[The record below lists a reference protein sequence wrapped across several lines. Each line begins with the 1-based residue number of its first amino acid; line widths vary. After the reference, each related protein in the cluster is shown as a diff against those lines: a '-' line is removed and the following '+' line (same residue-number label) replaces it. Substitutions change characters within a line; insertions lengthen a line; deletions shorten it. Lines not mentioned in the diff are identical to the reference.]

1 MNLSYF
7 SSIRVSIHVLIA
19 QAACDTLVRMKK
31 GSQSKMYSQRLE
43 IALIDALQKIKERD
57 GIPVSEQVKR
67 AIRAWLE
74 KKGVKA

>member
-1 MNLSYF
+1 
-7 SSIRVSIHVLIA
+7 
-19 QAACDTLVRMKK
+19 MKK
-31 GSQSKMYSQRLE
+31 GSQSKMYSMRLE
-43 IALIDALQKIKERD
+43 IALIEAMQKVKERD

>member
-1 MNLSYF
+1 
-7 SSIRVSIHVLIA
+7 
-19 QAACDTLVRMKK
+19 MKK

-43 IALIDALQKIKERD
+43 IALIEAMRKVKERD

>member
-1 MNLSYF
+1 
-7 SSIRVSIHVLIA
+7 
-19 QAACDTLVRMKK
+19 MKK

-43 IALIDALQKIKERD
+43 IALIGALQKIKERD

-67 AIRAWLE
+67 AIRAWIE

>member
-1 MNLSYF
+1 MIR
-7 SSIRVSIHVLIA
+7 SSL
-19 QAACDTLVRMKK
+19 MKK

-43 IALIDALQKIKERD
+43 IALINALQKIKKRD

-74 KKGVKA
+74 KRGVKA

>member
-1 MNLSYF
+1 MAS
-7 SSIRVSIHVLIA
+7 H
-19 QAACDTLVRMKK
+19 
-31 GSQSKMYSQRLE
+31 SKMYSMRLE
-43 IALIDALQKIKERD
+43 IALINAMQKVKERD

>member
-1 MNLSYF
+1 
-7 SSIRVSIHVLIA
+7 
-19 QAACDTLVRMKK
+19 
-31 GSQSKMYSQRLE
+31 MYSMRLE
-43 IALIDALQKIKERD
+43 IALINAMQKVKERD